1 MEQYVERDRNLTW
14 ERVLIVALVCLAAL
28 LATAQVVNEDALRR
42 IELPAREGV
51 IASLVELP
59 GGTLAAGISKNGGV
73 LLIDTTSWTVKR
85 EIAVAGYHAGARLS
99 ASADGRWLLL
109 KELWRFT
116 NDANKDMPG
125 LQQVLDPE
133 RGTVV
138 VDGGR
143 AMDGA
148 LSADGRVF
156 ATLDGGNVI
165 VRSVPEGRE
174 ISRFSVENA
183 TNAIAIAPDGAAVAV
198 SHRPTEG
205 DLLTVPSVRAD
216 KKGMKAALKFRQ
228 MISFYGTA
236 DGRLLGTVPEIYDIV
251 RALAWTPDGARVL
264 VYSSADL
271 RMQPPT
277 GNSIQ
282 QLNLNMVDRPGR
294 VEQIDAR
301 ARQPLRASFSSLMN
315 EPFLA
320 VSPDGRT
327 IALSSTDG
335 HNKRKLTLYD
345 TDSGD
350 TRLMID
356 LEQKHRYDTGETE
369 QHDGRLAYCWLSDGR
384 LVVALGDNLGIHT
397 P

>member
-1 MEQYVERDRNLTW
+1 MERPQEPHRPRTW
-14 ERVLIVALVCLAAL
+14 ERLTLVALACLAAL
-28 LATAQVVNEDALRR
+28 LASAQVVNEDALRK

-59 GGTLAAGISKNGGV
+59 GGVIAAAISTNGGV
-73 LLIDTTSWTVKR
+73 LLIDTGTWQVRRT
-85 EIAVAGYHAGARLS
+85 IAVNGYHAGARLGTT
-99 ASADGRWLLL
+99 ADGRWLQL

-116 NDANKDMPG
+116 SDANKDVQG
-125 LQQVLDPE
+125 LQQVMDPAT
-133 RGTVV
+133 GAIV

-156 ATLDGGNVI
+156 ATLDGGTVV
-165 VRSVPEGRE
+165 VRTVPEGTARA
-174 ISRFSVENA
+174 RFTVAGA
-183 TNAIAIAPDGAAVAV
+183 TNAIAIDPRGEVIAV
-198 SHRPTEG
+198 SHRPTEEQ
-205 DLLTVPSVRAD
+205 LLTVPSVRTD
-216 KKGMKAALKFRQ
+216 RKGMKAALKFRQ
-228 MISFYGTA
+228 MISFYSV
-236 DGRLLGTVPEIYDIV
+236 DGRLLGTEPEIHDIV
-251 RALAWTPDGARVL
+251 RALAWTADGSRVL

-271 RMQPPT
+271 RMQPHL

-282 QLNLNMVDRPGR
+282 QLDLNMVDRPGR
-294 VEQIDAR
+294 VEQIDAS
-301 ARQPLRASFSSLMN
+301 AMQPLRAAFSSLMN

-327 IALSSTDG
+327 LALSSTDG

-350 TRLMID
+350 TRVLID
-356 LEQKHRYDTGETE
+356 LEQKHRYDTRETE

-384 LVVALGDNLGIHT
+384 LLVALGDNLGLYT